1 MTAPPDKQTS
11 AAVTQLLSRARQGD
25 SSATNELFPLVYE
38 ELRVLAAKH
47 MAGERREHTLSPTSL
62 VHEAYLRLVGPSDT
76 SWDNRAHFFGAAAI
90 AIRRILTDHARARA
104 RDKRGGGASPVRLEG
119 DTLAGA
125 AETID
130 HASLDDALNKLASL
144 DPQKARIVELRYYVG
159 LSVEQVAQALG
170 VSQSTIA
177 REWAFARTWLRREL
191 CHSEVQ

>member
-1 MTAPPDKQTS
+1 MTAPHDKQAS
-11 AAVTQLLSRARQGD
+11 AAVTRLLSRARQGD
-25 SSATNELFPLVYE
+25 STATNELFPLVYE

-62 VHEAYLRLVGPSDT
+62 VHEAYLRLVGPSAT

-90 AIRRILTDHARARA
+90 AIRRILTDHARSRA
-104 RDKRGGGASPVRLEG
+104 RDKRGGGASLVRLEG
-119 DTLAGA
+119 DSLAGD

-130 HASLDDALNKLASL
+130 HASLDDALTKLATL

-159 LSVEQVAQALG
+159 LPVEQVAQAMG

-191 CHSEVQ
+191 SHSEDR

>member
-1 MTAPPDKQTS
+1 MTSPRDHTP

-25 SSATNELFPLVYE
+25 SAATNELFPLVYE
-38 ELRVLAAKH
+38 ELRTLAAKH

-104 RDKRGGGASPVRLEG
+104 RDKRGGGVTPVRLEG
-119 DTLAGA
+119 DSLASD

-130 HASLDDALNKLASL
+130 HASLDDALNKLAAL

-159 LSVEQVAQALG
+159 LPVDQVAQALG
-170 VSQSTIA
+170 VSASTVA

-191 CHSEVQ
+191 SQSEAR

>member
-1 MTAPPDKQTS
+1 MTAPHDKQAS

-25 SSATNELFPLVYE
+25 PSATNELFPLVYE

-119 DTLAGA
+119 DSLAGD

-130 HASLDDALNKLASL
+130 HASLDDALTKLATL

-159 LSVEQVAQALG
+159 LPVEQVAQALG

-191 CHSEVQ
+191 SHSEGQ

>member
-1 MTAPPDKQTS
+1 MTSPREHTS

-25 SSATNELFPLVYE
+25 CVATNELFPLVYE
-38 ELRVLAAKH
+38 ELRTLAATH
-47 MAGERREHTLSPTSL
+47 MAGERREHTLSPTAL

-119 DTLAGA
+119 DTLASA

-130 HASLDDALNKLASL
+130 HASLDDALTKLAAL

-159 LSVEQVAQALG
+159 LPVDEVARALG
-170 VSQSTIA
+170 VSASTVA

-191 CHSEVQ
+191 SQSEAR

>member
-1 MTAPPDKQTS
+1 MTSPREHTS

-25 SSATNELFPLVYE
+25 SVATNELFPLVYE
-38 ELRVLAAKH
+38 ELRTLAAAH
-47 MAGERREHTLSPTSL
+47 MAGERREHTLSPTAL

-119 DTLAGA
+119 DTPASA

-130 HASLDDALNKLASL
+130 HASLDDALTKLAAL

-159 LSVEQVAQALG
+159 LPVDEVARALG
-170 VSQSTIA
+170 VSASTVA

-191 CHSEVQ
+191 SQSEAR